1 MKLKGF
7 DAKNNIGTLNKEW
20 LLIDLNALDEKEN
33 LTPLGFNL
41 AKLDIVFDVLRLNNL
56 KPNE

>member
-1 MKLKGF
+1 MNPPETKALEVALK
-7 DAKNNIGTLNKEW
+7 